1 MWFLRRPSDA
11 VIAEFLNKQRALPLS
26 YEAEGATRERDW
38 PARFNHDRNRVKLG
52 SGPQVFERAVQA
64 LQAWRMFPS
73 GWTEIV
79 PENAPQEKGACVA
92 LLIRA
97 FGVWWLNAA
106 RVVYAVDETG
116 PGVKRRLGFAYGTLP
131 GHVEAGEERF
141 SVAWL
146 EDDSVYYE
154 LHAFSRPR
162 LWLVRLAKPVA
173 RALQRRFV
181 RQSVAAMQQLAN
193 EDA

>member
-11 VIAEFLNKQRALPLS
+11 VIAEFLEKQRALPLS
-26 YEAEGATRERDW
+26 YDAAGATRGTEW
-38 PARFNHDRNRVKLG
+38 PAGFNHDRNRVKLG
-52 SGPQVFERAVQA
+52 SGQQVFEQA
-64 LQAWRMFPS
+64 EKALRAWRMFPA

-79 PENAPQEKGACVA
+79 PAGAPQREGDCVA

-97 FGVWWLNAA
+97 CGLWWLNAA
-106 RVVYAVDETG
+106 RVVYEVNESG
-116 PGVKRRLGFAYGTLP
+116 PGVKRRWGFAYGTLP

-141 SVAWL
+141 TVAWMD
-146 EDDSVYYE
+146 DDSVYYE

-162 LWLVRLAKPVA
+162 LWLVRLAKPFA

-181 RQSVAAMQQLAN
+181 RQSLAVMQQLAN
-193 EDA
+193 DES

>member
-1 MWFLRRPSDA
+1 MWFLRRPLDA

-26 YEAEGATRERDW
+26 YAAAGATRGSDW
-38 PARFNHDRNRVKLG
+38 PAGFNHDRNQVRLG
-52 SGPQVFERAVQA
+52 SGPQVFERALQA
-64 LQAWRMFPS
+64 LRAWRMFPS

-79 PENAPQEKGACVA
+79 PATAPQRDGACVA

-97 FGVWWLNAA
+97 CGVWWLNAA
-106 RVVYAVDETG
+106 RIVYEVDESG
-116 PGVKRRLGFAYGTLP
+116 GGVKRRLGFAYGTLP

-141 SVAWL
+141 TVAWL

-162 LWLVRLAKPVA
+162 LWLVRMMKPVA

-181 RQSVAAMQQLAN
+181 RQSLAAMQQPAN